1 MIRNL
6 YRRGFAFLL
15 LAILVPSSAHAASIV
30 AGSTLLPGTAI
41 QDLTLLPNTPF
52 NPTNSPILISGLSGV
67 GSITINRDA
76 EDPTTNTILIPTLAG
91 GQFFG
96 QNPNLPPG
104 TTYVFGNIPPLN
116 GTDFSGSI
124 TNVVQNPLD
133 PGYAAGLPSSFKSG
147 DFSFGGNS
155 FGFEFLTGPLAGIKL
170 FTDPSVPFSFSA
182 TFDGLPPSA
191 GTVLMNSGTDA
202 LNVLFFDPQTG
213 MNIVVA
219 QTSNRR
225 IVLSSVPEPSSVVLL
240 ALGGFGLG
248 FYGLRSRM
256 RGRFSKSH

>member
-1 MIRNL
+1 MIRYL
-6 YRRGFAFLL
+6 YRSSLAFVA
-15 LAILVPSSAHAASIV
+15 LAILASSSAQAASIV

-76 EDPTTNTILIPTLAG
+76 EDPSTNTILIPTLAG

-96 QNPNLPPG
+96 QNANLPPG
-104 TTYVFGNIPPLN
+104 TTYVFGNISPLT
-116 GTDFSGSI
+116 GADFSGSI

-133 PGYAAGLPSSFKSG
+133 PGFATGQPSSFQSG
-147 DFSFGGNS
+147 NFSFGGNS
-155 FGFEFLTGPLAGIKL
+155 FGFQFLTGPLAGIKL
-170 FTDPSVPFSFSA
+170 FTDPTVPFSFSS

-219 QTSNRR
+219 QTSDRR

-240 ALGGFGLG
+240 AVGALSVCC
-248 FYGLRSRM
+248 YGIRSNTKTRFSRSR
-256 RGRFSKSH
+256 